1 MSNVPIIPR
10 PVTQPGLTCLPV
22 QKIMPGREVFE
33 TEDPVAV
40 EEPLEISLEYG
51 PAAARRRQSLS
62 VTMRTPGQD
71 ADLATGF
78 LFTEGILPNAA
89 AILSVSPGPASVMPS
104 PASAMLSPASAML
117 SPASGMPSSASASGP
132 CNKILI
138 SLHET
143 IVPDIGRL
151 QRHFYTSSS
160 CGVCGKT
167 SIEALKTVCPKASGP
182 ATEQPLDA
190 GILHQLPSLLRQG
203 QEIFDSTGGLH
214 AAGLF
219 TPAGQLITLR
229 EDIGRHNAVD
239 KLIGHALQT
248 DRLPLTNTIL
258 LLSGRACFELIQKAA
273 MAGIGIVAAV
283 GPPSSLAI
291 QLAEESGIT
300 LVGFLSQQRF
310 NIYSGAHRIRI

>member
-1 MSNVPIIPR
+1 MPDLPIIHR
-10 PVTQPGLTCLPV
+10 PVTQPGVTHLPV
-22 QKIMPGREVFE
+22 QKIMPDQIFE
-33 TEDPVAV
+33 TEDSVAV

-51 PAAARRRQSLS
+51 PAAARRQQNVS

-71 ADLATGF
+71 ADLAIGF

-89 AILSVSPGPASVMPS
+89 AILSVI
-104 PASAMLSPASAML
+104 
-117 SPASGMPSSASASGP
+117 SGP
-132 CNKILI
+132 NSILI
-138 SLHET
+138 SLQES
-143 IVPDIGRL
+143 VMPDITRL

-167 SIEALKTVCPKASGP
+167 SIAALKTVCPAP
-182 ATEQPLDA
+182 AAETAPPLDA
-190 GILHQLPSLLRQG
+190 SILHQLPALLRQG
-203 QEIFDSTGGLH
+203 QDIFDSTGGLH

-219 TPAGQLITLR
+219 TPTGQLIALR

-248 DRLPLTNTIL
+248 DQLPLTDTIL

-273 MAGIGIVAAV
+273 MAGIRIVAAV
-283 GPPSSLAI
+283 GPPSSLAV
-291 QLAEESGIT
+291 QLAEESDIT
-300 LVGFLSQQRF
+300 LVGFLRQQRF

>member
-1 MSNVPIIPR
+1 MLNPRVIQR
-10 PVTQPGLTCLPV
+10 PVSQPGIARLPV
-22 QKIMPGREVFE
+22 QKVIPDQGAFA
-33 TEDPVAV
+33 TEDSVAV

-51 PAAARRRQSLS
+51 PADSRNRQNVS

-71 ADLATGF
+71 TDLAIGF

-89 AILSVSPGPASVMPS
+89 AILSVHQKQPADN
-104 PASAMLSPASAML
+104 PATDPTGASTA
-117 SPASGMPSSASASGP
+117 PTQP
-132 CNKILI
+132 CNTILI
-138 SLHET
+138 SLKDT
-143 IVPDIGRL
+143 ITPDITRL
-151 QRHFYTSSS
+151 QRHFYTNSS

-167 SIEALKTVCPKASGP
+167 SIAALKTVCPIP
-182 ATEQPLDA
+182 AAAALAAETIAPLDSS
-190 GILHQLPSLLRQG
+190 ILHNLPSLLRQG
-203 QEIFDSTGGLH
+203 QGIFNSTGGLH

-219 TPAGQLITLR
+219 TYDGQLITIR

-248 DRLPLTNTIL
+248 DQLPLADTIL

-283 GPPSSLAI
+283 GPPSSLAV

-300 LVGFLSQQRF
+300 LIGFLRQQRF

>member
-1 MSNVPIIPR
+1 MSNAIHPPD
-10 PVTQPGLTCLPV
+10 QPGIINPPVQPGITRLPV
-22 QKIMPGREVFE
+22 QKIINGHPVE
-33 TEDPVAV
+33 TDDPVAV

-51 PAAARRRQSLS
+51 PAPARLSQSIS

-89 AILSVSPGPASVMPS
+89 ALGAIRQKHSDPNA
-104 PASAMLSPASAML
+104 
-117 SPASGMPSSASASGP
+117 
-132 CNKILI
+132 IHI
-138 SLHET
+138 SLQPT
-143 IVPDIGRL
+143 ISPDITRL

-167 SIEALKTVCPKASGP
+167 SIDALRTICP
-182 ATEQPLDA
+182 QPDA
-190 GILHQLPSLLRQG
+190 QNTGHPSVDAEILHKLPSLLRDG
-203 QEIFDSTGGLH
+203 QDIFNSTGGLH
-214 AAGLF
+214 AAALF
-219 TPAGQLITLR
+219 THDGELIVLR

-239 KLIGHALQT
+239 KLIGHALRQHQ
-248 DRLPLTNTIL
+248 LPLTNNIL

-273 MAGIGIVAAV
+273 MASIKIVAAV

-291 QLAEESGIT
+291 QLAEEAGIT
-300 LVGFLSQQRF
+300 LIGFLSQQRF